1 MGTTGKVLWSAVF
14 ALILL
19 MGNSI
24 FVCAG
29 ARARTLNLPEAGSNN
44 AIPDDEVPEVTAR
57 VARISF
63 LNGEAKIRR
72 SGGGE
77 WEKVTLNLPVVE
89 GDEIATETNA
99 RVEIQFDKN
108 QHLRLAGN
116 SYLKIVNLKDAG
128 IAVSLSL
135 GTLSLRITSFNK
147 DSSFF
152 EIDAPKTTLAIQRSG
167 SYRIDAGKEGDS
179 EVRIA
184 ATDGG
189 EARIYS
195 DNAGFTVKN
204 GRSARIFIDGATAGE
219 WEATDASRY
228 SDDFDRWSAD
238 RDSTIARRLKDAYY
252 DKYYDNDIY
261 GADDL
266 TDNGDWAYTKDYGY
280 VWRPYQTTLSGY
292 VDWSPY
298 RYGHWRWMPPY
309 GWIWVNDEPWGWATY
324 HHGRW
329 FYDNGRWC
337 WSPYGYYRPSRSWWS
352 GALVAIT
359 IVSNNICWYPL
370 SYHQA
375 NYNYNWRYYHR
386 DNRGRRDD
394 DRRPPGPRPRPG
406 DRGGAGDQND
416 HVPAVGV
423 VAVASSDFGTRAN
436 GNRRATSDIARM
448 VLSQKHDEQ
457 NTADLPAYTAMNRRI
472 GREIMAER
480 PSVDITERPIK
491 VGAADRHSDK
501 PLDTE
506 LRTTRVFGG
515 RPPQRGNDDPAG
527 GQINNGGPIEPR
539 RTGAVERA
547 PVVEPNDDRPAGQRP
562 VHTQRE
568 TPRISDSPR
577 FGPPAEQE
585 TPQNNP
591 PVQRVPPMRE
601 PPHSEP
607 PTAKEKPND
616 SPPPQ
621 RVPPRREPPQPS
633 EKPSN
638 DPPPHREPPRSEPP
652 QRQSPKSEPP
662 VRSEPKPE
670 HSPSRPPDTPRPQ
683 SPKDGS

>member
-1 MGTTGKVLWSAVF
+1 MRSTGKVLWLAVF
-14 ALILL
+14 ALILIT
-19 MGNSI
+19 GNSI
-24 FVCAG
+24 FVFALP
-29 ARARTLNLPEAGSNN
+29 RARTLNLPEAGSNN
-44 AIPDDEVPEVTAR
+44 AVPDEEIPEVTAR

-63 LNGEAKIRR
+63 LSGEAKIRR

-89 GDEIATETNA
+89 GDEIATDANA
-99 RVEIQFDKN
+99 RIEIQFDKN

-116 SYLKIVNLKDAG
+116 SYLKIVNLKDEG

-147 DSSFF
+147 DRSFF
-152 EIDAPKTTLAIQRSG
+152 EIDAPKTTVAMQRSG

-204 GRSARIFIDGATAGE
+204 GRSARIFIDGTTAGE

-228 SDDFDRWSAD
+228 SDDFDSWSAD
-238 RDSTIARRLKDAYY
+238 RDSTRARRLKDAYY

-266 TDNGDWAYTKDYGY
+266 NDNGDWAYTKNYGY
-280 VWRPYQTTLSGY
+280 VWRPYQTTLGSY

-337 WSPYGYYRPSRSWWS
+337 WSPYGYYRSSRSWWS

-359 IVSNNICWYPL
+359 IVSNNTCWYPL

-375 NYNYNWRYYHR
+375 NYNYNWHYHHR
-386 DNRGRRDD
+386 DDRGRRDN
-394 DRRPPGPRPRPG
+394 DRRPPGSAPRPDNQGIVGDPG
-406 DRGGAGDQND
+406 GQPVD
-416 HVPAVGV
+416 HVPPGSV
-423 VAVASSDFGTRAN
+423 VAVDSSDFGTRAR
-436 GNRRATSDIARM
+436 GNRRATTDIAR
-448 VLSQKHDEQ
+448 LALAQKQDER
-457 NTADLPAYTAMNRRI
+457 NAPDLPAYSDVNRRI
-472 GREIMAER
+472 GHEIVADR
-480 PSVDITERPIK
+480 PRVDIADHPIK
-491 VGAADRHSDK
+491 VGAADRHQDK

-515 RPPQRGNDDPAG
+515 RPPQRTHDEPSE
-527 GQINNGGPIEPR
+527 GQLYDPR
-539 RTGAVERA
+539 RTGAIERA
-547 PVVEPNDDRPAGQRP
+547 PVVEHNDDKPA
-562 VHTQRE
+562 
-568 TPRISDSPR
+568 
-577 FGPPAEQE
+577 
-585 TPQNNP
+585 
-591 PVQRVPPMRE
+591 
-601 PPHSEP
+601 
-607 PTAKEKPND
+607 
-616 SPPPQ
+616 
-621 RVPPRREPPQPS
+621 
-633 EKPSN
+633 
-638 DPPPHREPPRSEPP
+638 
-652 QRQSPKSEPP
+652 
-662 VRSEPKPE
+662 
-670 HSPSRPPDTPRPQ
+670 
-683 SPKDGS
+683 